1 MPGPV
6 HRPSHRPSRRT
17 SRRLPRSPLVQR
29 GFTLIE
35 LMIAVAIVGILAAV
49 AMPSYTAYIVRSR
62 VPTALDN
69 LSAYFTRFQDTGNY
83 ANGAAC
89 GVTVPTV
96 DNFTVSCELSGGGTG
111 FTATA
116 NGGAQLSGYT
126 YTINHQGVRRTT
138 AHPKGVPSTACWS
151 TKGAVCDT

>member
-1 MPGPV
+1 MK
-6 HRPSHRPSRRT
+6 ST
-17 SRRLPRSPLVQR
+17 AQR

-35 LMIAVAIVGILAAV
+35 LMVTVAIAGILSAV
-49 AMPSYTAYIVRSR
+49 AMPSYTAYIKRSR

-69 LSAYFTRFQDTGNY
+69 LSAYYTRMEQRYQDSGNY

-89 GVTVPTV
+89 GATIPTV
-96 DNFTVSCELSGGGTG
+96 DKFTISCVLTAAGQG

-116 NGGAQLSGYT
+116 TGSSTLAGYT
-126 YTINHQGVRRTT
+126 YTIDQLGVRRTT
-138 AHPKGVPSTACWS
+138 AHPKGVPATACWS